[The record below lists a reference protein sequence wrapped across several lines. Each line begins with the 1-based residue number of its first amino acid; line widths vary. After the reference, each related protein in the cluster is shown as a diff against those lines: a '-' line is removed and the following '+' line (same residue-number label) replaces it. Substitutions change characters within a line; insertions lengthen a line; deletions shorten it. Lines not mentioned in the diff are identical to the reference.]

1 MKVKIM
7 QRSVYHK
14 YAEIEVEVPNEIEGY
29 IMQKKD
35 IWGYLSENEDLF
47 IDEIDKKISKAEYE
61 FGFGLDNDGGL
72 NEKDNESEWRF
83 DIVGKQY
90 GGHL

>member
-14 YAEIEVEVPNEIEGY
+14 YAEVEVEVPDTIKEEDV
-29 IMQKKD
+29 QP
-35 IWGYLSENEDLF
+35 YLIDNEDLYF
-47 IDEIDKKISKAEYE
+47 EEIDEKISKVEYE
-61 FGFGLDNDGGL
+61 FGFGLCNDGGL
-72 NEKDNESEWRF
+72 DEKDNESEWRF

>member
-14 YAEIEVEVPNEIEGY
+14 YAEIEVEIPDTIKEEDVQP
-29 IMQKKD
+29 
-35 IWGYLSENEDLF
+35 YLIDNEDLYTDK
-47 IDEIDKKISKAEYE
+47 IDEKLSKAEYVH
-61 FGFGLDNDGGL
+61 GTGLYDFDGM
-72 NEKDNESEWRF
+72 EDAESDSEWRYE
-83 DIVGKQY
+83 IIGQNY

>member
-14 YAEIEVEVPNEIEGY
+14 YAEIEVEVPEIHDY
-29 IMQKKD
+29 NNMQE
-35 IWGYLSENEDLF
+35 YLIDNEDLYT
-47 IDEIDKKISKAEYE
+47 DEIDEKISNARYE
-61 FGFGLDNDGGL
+61 FGFGLENDGGL
-72 NEKDNESEWRF
+72 DEKDNESEWRF
-83 DIVGKQY
+83 DIVGKNY

>member
-1 MKVKIM
+1 M

-14 YAEIEVEVPNEIEGY
+14 YAEIEVEIPNTIKEEDV
-29 IMQKKD
+29 QP
-35 IWGYLSENEDLF
+35 YLIDNEDLYTDK
-47 IDEIDKKISKAEYE
+47 IDEKLSKAEYVH
-61 FGFGLDNDGGL
+61 GTGLYDFDGM
-72 NEKDNESEWRF
+72 EDAESDSEWRF

>member
-14 YAEIEVEVPNEIEGY
+14 YAEIEVEIPNTIKEEDV
-29 IMQKKD
+29 QP
-35 IWGYLSENEDLF
+35 YLIDNEDLYTDK
-47 IDEIDKKISKAEYE
+47 IDEKLSKAEYVH
-61 FGFGLDNDGGL
+61 GTGLYDFDGM
-72 NEKDNESEWRF
+72 EDAESDSEWRYE
-83 DIVGKQY
+83 IIGQNY

>member
-14 YAEIEVEVPNEIEGY
+14 YAEVEIE
-29 IMQKKD
+29 IPNLIDEESEVHQ
-35 IWGYLSENEDLF
+35 YLIENEDLYTDQ
-47 IDEIDKKISKAEYE
+47 IDEKISKAEYN

-72 NEKDNESEWRF
+72 DEKDNESEWRF

>member
-14 YAEIEVEVPNEIEGY
+14 YAEIEVEIPNTIKEEDV
-29 IMQKKD
+29 QP
-35 IWGYLSENEDLF
+35 YLIDNEDLYTDK
-47 IDEIDKKISKAEYE
+47 IDEKLSKAEYVH
-61 FGFGLDNDGGL
+61 GTGLYDFDGM
-72 NEKDNESEWRF
+72 EDAESDSEWRF